1 MQKETKAKGGIS
13 TIKMVKNKLEKA
25 SAAHAGQAKALGKVI
40 DKKKLLLGGL
50 LTKGIK
56 SAYKA
61 YRKAGGRKTSDI
73 MKQPVKGAG
82 KRSDAKDDVK
92 FGIRLHGK
100 GRYLSQREINKL
112 MKIMGGLTKKELRTE
127 KDLTPKQKMFVEIM
141 VQDHGQ
147 ITQAEA
153 LKRAGYDCKDINSA
167 RSTASQLINRRI
179 NPHVAKYYDKRFEQE
194 IKKYESD
201 NLRRYKRFERLADK
215 AEKKEQ
221 FAAAINAEF
230 RSGQLA
236 GAFIDRK
243 EVRVTGLEGMSRE
256 ELENKL
262 KELSEKIDGH
272 NAKTIEV
279 ESEDAALIKK
289 G

>member
-1 MQKETKAKGGIS
+1 M
-13 TIKMVKNKLEKA
+13 
-25 SAAHAGQAKALGKVI
+25 
-40 DKKKLLLGGL
+40 GL
-50 LTKGIK
+50 K
-56 SAYKA
+56 
-61 YRKAGGRKTSDI
+61 
-73 MKQPVKGAG
+73 
-82 KRSDAKDDVK
+82 
-92 FGIRLHGK
+92 
-100 GRYLSQREINKL
+100 
-112 MKIMGGLTKKELRTE
+112 KKELRTID
-127 KDLTPKQKMFVEIM
+127 DLTPKQKMFVEIM

-147 ITQAEA
+147 ITQGEA
-153 LKRAGYDCKDINSA
+153 LKRAGYVCKNENDYGVI
-167 RSTASQLINRRI
+167 ASRLLSRKH
-179 NPHVAKYYDKRFEQE
+179 NPHVAKYFDQRFEKE
-194 IKKYESD
+194 LKKYESD
-201 NLRRYKRFERLADK
+201 NLRRYKRFERIANK
-215 AEKKEQ
+215 AETDKQ
-221 FAAAINAEF
+221 YAAAINAEF